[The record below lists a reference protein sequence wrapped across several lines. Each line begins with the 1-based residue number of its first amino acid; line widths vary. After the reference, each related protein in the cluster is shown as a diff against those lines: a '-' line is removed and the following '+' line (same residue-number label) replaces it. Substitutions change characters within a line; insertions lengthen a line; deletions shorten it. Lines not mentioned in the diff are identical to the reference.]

1 MKLLVILSSVVACA
15 MAQVLVYN
23 SLPYGLAHPYS
34 YAYTAAPIVSAPLLG
49 PVSSQFRAQ
58 DELGQFTFATAG
70 DNQAR
75 TEIATL
81 DGAVR
86 GAYSYVDA
94 NGKLINV
101 LYHADDQGFRVIG
114 ANNLPEAPA
123 VPKPPVLRGPEPV
136 KDTPEVIAAKA
147 AFQKQYAEAAKAAK
161 ESPESPVSRKKR
173 GILYPGSPFTL
184 AASFGAHT
192 PADTK
197 KVDFHPVAF
206 SYAVPHVV
214 AAAPQVISA
223 PAVTK
228 ATIKNQQSEPAEAAV
243 PADTQKV
250 ENEEKEKEVTAPAP
264 ISYAAPQFVAAPH
277 LYAAHQVVAAPQVYA
292 THHVVAAPQI
302 YAAPA
307 LTKTTVKYHQFE
319 PVEASV
325 PADTKKIE
333 LKEREQDILTP
344 TYSYHYPLIN
354 HAKPGLVYV

>member
-70 DNQAR
+70 DNQ
-75 TEIATL
+75 
-81 DGAVR
+81 
-86 GAYSYVDA
+86 
-94 NGKLINV
+94 
-101 LYHADDQGFRVIG
+101 
-114 ANNLPEAPA
+114 
-123 VPKPPVLRGPEPV
+123 
-136 KDTPEVIAAKA
+136 VIAAKA